1 MTEAAAPHAHETK
14 VPLSVLDL
22 ASVGVGRSSAQA
34 LAASTRLV
42 QAADRLGYARYWVAE
57 HHNMPAVASTNPPVL
72 MAHLAAATERIKLG
86 SGGVMLPNHAPL
98 VVAEQFALL
107 EALHPGRIDLGIGRA
122 PGTDGLTAQALRR
135 HYSPSGGAMSIE
147 DFPLHV
153 METMAMLGDVRPE
166 LMEADSSL
174 RGPRASLAAT
184 PNAESYP
191 EIWLLGSSGYSAQMA
206 GMLGLRYSYA
216 HHFAPDALA
225 AVDLYRR
232 SFQPSAVLAEP
243 HVMIATSALIAE
255 SQERAE
261 FLAGPSRV
269 QALAL
274 RTGML
279 GPIVTPEQAA
289 ERVFSEA
296 ELAAMK
302 NLPAIKTVGTA
313 ETVIPELRALVAET
327 GADELMV
334 TGYTYEVEDRINTL
348 EALARNW

>member
-1 MTEAAAPHAHETK
+1 M
-14 VPLSVLDL
+14 
-22 ASVGVGRSSAQA
+22 GRSSGQA
-34 LAASTRLV
+34 LQSSTALA
-42 QAADRLGYARYWVAE
+42 QAADRLGYARFWVAE

-72 MAHLAAATERIKLG
+72 LAHLGAHTERIKLG

-135 HYSPSGGAMSIE
+135 HTDAMSIE

-166 LMEADSSL
+166 LIEALGTRQPLS
-174 RGPRASLAAT
+174 AT
-184 PNAESYP
+184 PNASSYP
-191 EIWLLGSSGYSAQMA
+191 EVWLLGSSGYSAQMA

-225 AVDLYRR
+225 AVELYRR
-232 SFQPSAVLAEP
+232 SFQPSAALDKP

-255 SQERAE
+255 TAERAE

-274 RTGML
+274 RSGML

-289 ERVFSEA
+289 ERGFSEA
-296 ELAAMK
+296 ELAAMDR
-302 NLPAIKTVGTA
+302 LPAIKAVGTA
-313 ETVIPELRALVAET
+313 ETVVAQLRSLVEQT
-327 GADELMV
+327 GADELMI
-334 TGYTYEVEDRINTL
+334 TGYTYDLQDRINTL
-348 EALARNW
+348 EALAQNW

>member
-1 MTEAAAPHAHETK
+1 M
-14 VPLSVLDL
+14 LDL

-135 HYSPSGGAMSIE
+135 HTDAMSIE

-166 LMEADSSL
+166 LMEAA
-174 RGPRASLAAT
+174 GPRASLAAT

-225 AVDLYRR
+225 AVELYRR

-289 ERVFSEA
+289 ERVLSEA

-348 EALARNW
+348 EALAQNW